1 MLALKVGNLST
12 FNSGNTY
19 ALQLSHNN
27 RYLLAL
33 NYNNTSYYPWL
44 VNDTWNGYE
53 ALIFHFNGIGDQ
65 FYFNRT
71 GQMLANGDMR
81 APIFYDS
88 DNTTFRID
96 GNGTSKL
103 STLNVDNLNT
113 GNYINIGYT
122 NNSESVSTSSFR
134 GIDWHTTG
142 DPNYYIGK
150 PAGAWTQP
158 LNIRFYTG
166 IRLQS
171 HQSYG
176 GTQFLNIS
184 SGTTVMA
191 VNNGDDYVHVYT
203 RMYAPIY
210 YDENNAGYYLDPAST
225 SNLNE
230 VYSYSYRGNGNVG
243 GTGNASW
250 HPNGIYSAGYNWLYG
265 GINMNGGQLDGV
277 GAIYATIYYDRNDSA
292 YYVDPAGGN
301 ARIGRDL
308 YVSGY
313 AGGSTGNRLIVGD
326 TSTPYSLLD
335 GNLRPM
341 VYIRGQ
347 YPVLTLDHTVTSNT
361 NHGPTIQFSHNGLN
375 NRQWVI
381 GTTGDGISMDIGFSN
396 TSQGNT
402 SHNPHHGIAGYVGT
416 TFMRFRENGNMGLG
430 SAGDWGAIGGG
441 EPGYALDTRGH
452 LYNNTR
458 VDAPIF
464 YDANNT
470 AYYVDPASFTE
481 LYGGIRNSGAHGS
494 SQIINRLLA
503 GNNGAGTGIVQLQM
517 WCSEPGVTWD
527 WAGFGYNVTNDGGTP
542 SGFGRIN
549 TSFGQAYMR
558 FSTSG
563 NTYFYNTNTSGTR
576 YNTMEWYSDSTVY
589 ANNYLT
595 GGNSLRAPIFYDSNN
610 TAYYVDPAG
619 TARLSYVAA
628 NAGIRIDGNED
639 LYLDYN
645 YGCSIVGVYAST
657 RYQGVFSMGN
667 AYKLS
672 RDGTTAGNLYGLAW
686 SHPNTG
692 GVASNLNTHGLL
704 ALENGAWLASL
715 TGSTRARDDMRA
727 PLFYD
732 NNNTAYYIDPNS
744 NSVML
749 NMFANRHFTQYNN
762 FGDLVN
768 NAPWYGLGGS
778 DVGGPFGG
786 YLVQLGGYFGL
797 RLRTANLIFELDSP
811 SYSSGWGYLNGP
823 FAFNSQIRA
832 HQFYDY
838 NDTGYYL
845 DPNGDRTSNIN
856 GWNTTT
862 QARTGITFKYNNWRP
877 YITGDTNYWT
887 GQMGWGTTDMNTV
900 MTWGSGFIDS
910 WSNPANQP
918 SGTSHWVGVQ
928 TYHYTNAYNS
938 GYGWQLVGGPISNLR
953 FRNSW
958 PNNSGWTTV
967 AMHDRNDGSGGALY
981 AGIYYDANN
990 TGYYSDQASTS
1001 NYNAIVCISFTETSS
1016 IRYKENVVE
1025 LDNSLDKVLSMRGVS
1040 YNRKGSDDTEIGVIA
1055 EEVADIVPE
1064 IIKFT
1069 KSGEADSVS
1078 YGRITA
1084 LLIEAIKEQQQQIN
1098 ELKALLSK

>member
-1 MLALKVGNLST
+1 
-12 FNSGNTY
+12 
-19 ALQLSHNN
+19 
-27 RYLLAL
+27 
-33 NYNNTSYYPWL
+33 
-44 VNDTWNGYE
+44 
-53 ALIFHFNGIGDQ
+53 
-65 FYFNRT
+65 
-71 GQMLANGDMR
+71 
-81 APIFYDS
+81 
-88 DNTTFRID
+88 
-96 GNGTSKL
+96 
-103 STLNVDNLNT
+103 
-113 GNYINIGYT
+113 
-122 NNSESVSTSSFR
+122 
-134 GIDWHTTG
+134 
-142 DPNYYIGK
+142 
-150 PAGAWTQP
+150 
-158 LNIRFYTG
+158 
-166 IRLQS
+166 
-171 HQSYG
+171 
-176 GTQFLNIS
+176 
-184 SGTTVMA
+184 MA
-191 VNNGDDYVHVYT
+191 VNNADDYVHVYT

-210 YDENNAGYYLDPAST
+210 YDENNTGYYLDPAST
-225 SNLNE
+225 SNLYE

-301 ARIGRDL
+301 ARISRDL
-308 YVSGY
+308 YVSGN
-313 AGGSTGNRLIVGD
+313 AGSSVGNRVIVGD

-341 VYIRGQ
+341 VYLRGQ

-361 NHGPTIQFSHNGLN
+361 NHGPTIQFVTNGLN
-375 NRQWVI
+375 GRQWLI

-396 TSQGNT
+396 TSQGN
-402 SHNPHHGIAGYVGT
+402 SNWNPHNGIAGYGGT

-430 SAGDWGAIGGG
+430 SAGDWGAGGGG
-441 EPGYALDTRGH
+441 EPNYAIDTRGY

-458 VDAPIF
+458 IDAPIF

-470 AYYVDPASFTE
+470 GYYVDPASFTE

-527 WAGFGYNVTNDGGTP
+527 WAGFGYNVTNDGGSP

-558 FSTSG
+558 FDTSG
-563 NTYFYNTNTSGTR
+563 HLYFYNTNTSGARST
-576 YNTMEWYSDSTVY
+576 NMELYSSGYVY
-589 ANNYLT
+589 INNYAT

-732 NNNTAYYIDPNS
+732 NNNTSYYIDPNS

-762 FGDLVN
+762 FNDLTN

-778 DVGGPFGG
+778 DIGGPFGG
-786 YLVQLGGYFGL
+786 FLVQLGGYFGL

-811 SYSSGWGYLNGP
+811 SYSTGWGYLNGP

-838 NDTGYYL
+838 NDTGFYL

-990 TGYYSDQASTS
+990 TGYYSDPDGTT
-1001 NYNAIVCISFTETSS
+1001 NINALNCISLTETSS
-1016 IRYKENVVE
+1016 IRYKENVFT
-1025 LDNSLDKVLSMRGVS
+1025 LDNSLNKVLSLRGVT
-1040 YNRKGSDDTEIGVIA
+1040 YNRKGSTDVEIGVIA

-1064 IIKFT
+1064 IINFT